1 MIHQVLTSLTRKME
15 TGCDSNDC
23 SIRVLYLDI
32 CSILQIGTENTC

>member
-1 MIHQVLTSLTRKME
+1 MSLTRKME

-32 CSILQIGTENTC
+32 CSNSILQIGTENTC